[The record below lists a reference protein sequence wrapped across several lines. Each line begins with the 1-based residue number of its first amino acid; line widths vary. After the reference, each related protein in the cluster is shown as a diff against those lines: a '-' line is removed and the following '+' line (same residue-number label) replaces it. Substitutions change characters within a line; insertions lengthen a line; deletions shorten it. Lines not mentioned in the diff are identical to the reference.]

1 MVERTCVGCRN
12 RAPKASLI
20 RIVRAPAGGVSVD
33 PGGSAPGRG
42 CYVHAEEGCLALA
55 ERRGAV
61 PRALRTVVSGEELAN
76 LRTMIERLM
85 QR

>member
-55 ERRGAV
+55 DASPWV
-61 PRALRTVVSGEELAN
+61 DKVDA
-76 LRTMIERLM
+76 IEASIE
-85 QR
+85 